1 MGLARRGHRREN
13 HLSTTT
19 ESWLVGLIGEGITAS
34 LTPPMHEREAQ
45 ENGLQYLYRP
55 VDLTVNGRSGTEVG
69 DLLRYGRDLGFN
81 AFNVTHP
88 CKQLVMEHLDEVS
101 DDAARLGAVNT
112 VLVTESGFIGHN
124 TDHSGF
130 GRALATGLPGAAL
143 DKVVQLG
150 AGGAGAAVAY
160 ALLKAGVGE
169 LTLVDLD
176 PVRVQERAQ
185 ALSALFPAA
194 KVTAGAAADLPA
206 AMAAADGF
214 IQATPVGM
222 HSHPG
227 MPVDPV
233 LLRPGLWV
241 ADVIYRPV
249 RTKLIETAEA
259 LGCRVLDGGHM
270 AVGQAVDAFE
280 LITGVRPDPARMRAH
295 FLEMVSNGL

>member
-1 MGLARRGHRREN
+1 M
-13 HLSTTT
+13 STTT

-45 ENGLQYLYRP
+45 ERGMLYLYRP
-55 VDLTVNGRSGTEVG
+55 VDLTVNGLPPVAIG

-88 CKQLVMEHLDEVS
+88 CKQLVLEHLDEVS

-112 VLVTESGFIGHN
+112 VLIRDGRFVGHN

-130 GRALATGLPGAAL
+130 GSALAEGLPGASL
-143 DKVVQLG
+143 EHVVQLG

-160 ALLKAGVGE
+160 ALLKAGASR
-169 LTLVDLD
+169 LTLVELD
-176 PVRVQERAQ
+176 AARAAERAT
-185 ALSALFPAA
+185 ALTALFPESR
-194 KVTAGAAADLPA
+194 VTAGTPADLPKVLA
-206 AMAAADGF
+206 EADGF
-214 IQATPVGM
+214 VQATPIGM

-227 MPVDPV
+227 LPVDPA
-233 LLRPGLWV
+233 LINPQTWV

-249 RTKLIETAEA
+249 RTALVAAAEA
-259 LGCRVLDGGHM
+259 KGCRVLDGGHM

-280 LITGVRPDPARMRAH
+280 LITGIRPDAARMRAH
-295 FLEMVSNGL
+295 FLEMVNSGL